1 MKVLVAHPGA
11 SWSTA
16 DVHAGLVYGLR
27 ANDVQ
32 VIEYALD
39 GRIAGAKRW
48 LYGAWRAKR
57 KHDPSVPKPTEAD
70 VFYQAGMGALERALR
85 HQVDAVLIVSGMYLH
100 PDVVILMRR
109 AGLLVTALLTESPYD
124 MEQELKFAQL
134 CHAVWTNERSVVE
147 AFRSACPNVAY
158 LPHAWHPAR
167 HGTAPLEDE
176 PDVPAHDVVFVG
188 TAFKE
193 RIEWFQAID
202 WTGIDLGLYGT
213 WESLGSRNPL
223 RQFVRGKQID
233 NRQAAALY
241 RRSKIALNLYRQSK
255 GWGMRAPRLAVG
267 QAQSLNPRAYELAA
281 CGVFHL
287 SDPRA
292 EVVERFGDRVPT
304 FTTPTE
310 AAALIRAWLVDD
322 ERRRQVAASL
332 PAVVAESSWTH
343 RAAQVKTDLDT
354 LIAHWRG
361 KAA

>member
-1 MKVLVAHPGA
+1 MKLLVVHPGA

-16 DVHAGLVYGLR
+16 DVYVGLLYGLR
-27 ANDVQ
+27 ANDVH

-39 GRIAGAKRW
+39 GRIAGAQRW
-48 LYGAWRAKR
+48 LHGAWRAKR
-57 KHDPSVPKPTEAD
+57 KHDPTIQKPTSAD

-85 HQVDAVLIVSGMYLH
+85 HEVDAVLVVSGMYLH

-109 AGLLVTALLTESPYD
+109 AGLLVTALMTESPYD
-124 MEQELKFAQL
+124 IEQELRYAQL
-134 CHAVWTNERSVVE
+134 CHAVWTTERSSVE
-147 AFRSACPNVAY
+147 TFRAVCPNVAY
-158 LPHAWHPAR
+158 LPHAWHPER
-167 HGTAPLEDE
+167 HSATPLDTDAEL
-176 PDVPAHDVVFVG
+176 PAHDVVFVG

-202 WTGIDLGLYGT
+202 WRGIDLGLYGT
-213 WESLGSRNPL
+213 WEALGSRNPL
-223 RQFVRGKQID
+223 RQYVRAKQID
-233 NRQAAALY
+233 NRKTAALY

-255 GWGMRAPRLAVG
+255 GWGLKAPRLAVG

-281 CGVFHL
+281 CGAFHL

-292 EVVERFGDRVPT
+292 EVRERFGDRVPT
-304 FTTPTE
+304 FETPTE

-332 PAVVAESSWTH
+332 PAVVAESSWTQ
-343 RAAQVKTDLDT
+343 RAAQVKTDLNT
-354 LIAHWRG
+354 LIAHLRG